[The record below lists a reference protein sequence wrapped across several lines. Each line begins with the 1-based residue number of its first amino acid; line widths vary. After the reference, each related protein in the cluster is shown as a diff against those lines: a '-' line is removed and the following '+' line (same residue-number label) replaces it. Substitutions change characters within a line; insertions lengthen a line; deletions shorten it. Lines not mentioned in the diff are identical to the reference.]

1 MQMKTIHKAIATP
14 LQERYDTFKV
24 LQVSRKMPFRKLA
37 ITVNDEVRF
46 IAFEDIL
53 YCKST
58 SNYTTIF
65 TRSDKSYLCSKTLK
79 DVESRLPQDYFFRI
93 HQSYVVNLQSII
105 ALKKQGCEVELENH
119 LHIPFSSTKKIEL
132 YKLLGI

>member
-1 MQMKTIHKAIATP
+1 MKTIHKAIATP
-14 LQERYDTFKV
+14 LSERYDTFKV
-24 LQVSRKMPFRKLA
+24 LQVSKKMPFKKLA

-46 IAFEDIL
+46 IAFEDII

-79 DVESRLPQDYFFRI
+79 DVESKLPQDHFFRI
-93 HQSYVVNLQSII
+93 HQSYLVNLQSIV
-105 ALKKQGCEVELENH
+105 ALKKNCCEVELENH
-119 LHIPFSSTKKIEL
+119 LHVPFSVNKKLEL